1 MGRDVYR
8 TGIVEG
14 FFPDNPPKREDFF
27 KWFKSIKKY
36 IKDNDLDVQMHI
48 CGNFL
53 VNPNK
58 TLDVDII
65 LYHPDVKDFKHE
77 QLLKMRDL
85 MIHSVKIGYE
95 NELMIDIQMYLPYD
109 NDGNF
114 WVKPIDYLKYGK
126 ITTKSLSYFDKVYIN
141 DIMVQDLKECFV
153 DVKMIDENLYMNT
166 CLSPDDKW
174 VERVK
179 RGVFYKDPIR
189 LI

>member
-1 MGRDVYR
+1 
-8 TGIVEG
+8 
-14 FFPDNPPKREDFF
+14 
-27 KWFKSIKKY
+27 
-36 IKDNDLDVQMHI
+36 
-48 CGNFL
+48 
-53 VNPNK
+53 
-58 TLDVDII
+58 
-65 LYHPDVKDFKHE
+65 
-77 QLLKMRDL
+77 
-85 MIHSVKIGYE
+85 
-95 NELMIDIQMYLPYD
+95 MYLPYD